1 MNTARDLLSIS
12 PDCEYTF
19 HITSRELTVIGLSL
33 RFKIEDYMFGFLKLS
48 DLFSYLSLLMCWCLD
63 TELLQVICCL

>member
-1 MNTARDLLSIS
+1 
-12 PDCEYTF
+12 
-19 HITSRELTVIGLSL
+19 
-33 RFKIEDYMFGFLKLS
+33 MFGFFKLS